1 VSRAAKVAL
10 LAAVIGATVAP
21 VASAKPAP
29 PTISMSGSTV
39 AEAVLA
45 DLIYFYGHAVKDP
58 PRFSLVGG
66 GTGIGIADVA
76 RGVVDAAMVSR
87 NLIPSD
93 PPGLTL
99 TPFALSGVC
108 LVTNASNPV
117 PNLTRAQIQD
127 IVAGRTTTWSQVP
140 GSTRADPIVP
150 AALDV
155 TAGARQV
162 FDQVFVDVS
171 TPEAWQPRTFALA
184 AQVRDFV
191 EQTPAALG
199 YVDLALT
206 APLHAVAYNG
216 VACTKSNLVN
226 ATYPAQRPL
235 GVVTKGAPKGALHR
249 FLKWVATSR
258 KARAVIATRYIPRS

>member
-1 VSRAAKVAL
+1 VRRATKVAL
-10 LAAVIGATVAP
+10 LAAAIGATAAP
-21 VASAKPAP
+21 AATAKA

-39 AEAVLA
+39 TEAVLA
-45 DLIYFYGHAVKDP
+45 DLVYFYGHAVKDP

-66 GTGIGIADVA
+66 GTGIGLADVT

-87 NLIPSD
+87 NLISSD

-108 LVTNASNPV
+108 LVTNAANPV
-117 PNLTRAQIQD
+117 PNLSRSQIQD
-127 IVAGRTTTWSQVP
+127 IVAQRTTSWTQVP
-140 GSTRADPIVP
+140 GSTRTDPIVP

-171 TPEAWQPRTFALA
+171 TPEGWQPRTFALA

-206 APLHAVAYNG
+206 APLHTVGYNG
-216 VACTKSNLVN
+216 VGCTRRNLVN
-226 ATYPAQRPL
+226 ASYPAQRPL

-249 FLKWVATSR
+249 FLRWVATSR
-258 KARAVIATRYIPRS
+258 KARAVIATRYIPRR